1 MEEVSRE
8 TKIEAITFQDGHS
21 CSFTTTAGE
30 LLGEINHYQAF
41 WLSSVGGEYSNRAPE
56 SILKPRVVIRT
67 KGLTPEIRDWLSK
80 RMRG

>member
-1 MEEVSRE
+1 MAEIDRNS
-8 TKIEAITFQDGHS
+8 KIEATTFQNGYS

-30 LLGEINHYQAF
+30 LIDEINHYQAF
-41 WLSSVGGEYSNRAPE
+41 FLSSVGGVYSTSQLDTKRPRAA
-56 SILKPRVVIRT
+56 IHT

>member
-1 MEEVSRE
+1 MTEIDRNS
-8 TKIEAITFQDGHS
+8 KIEAITFKYGYS

-30 LLGEINHYQAF
+30 LLDEINHYQAF
-41 WLSSVGGEYSNRAPE
+41 FLSSVGGVYSTSQLETKRPRAA
-56 SILKPRVVIRT
+56 IHT

>member
-1 MEEVSRE
+1 MEITRE

-30 LLGEINHYQAF
+30 LLDEINHYKAF
-41 WLSSVGGEYSNRAPE
+41 WLSSVGGEYTNSVP
-56 SILKPRVVIRT
+56 SSLKKPRIVIKT
-67 KGLTPEIRDWLSK
+67 KGLTDEIRKWLSV